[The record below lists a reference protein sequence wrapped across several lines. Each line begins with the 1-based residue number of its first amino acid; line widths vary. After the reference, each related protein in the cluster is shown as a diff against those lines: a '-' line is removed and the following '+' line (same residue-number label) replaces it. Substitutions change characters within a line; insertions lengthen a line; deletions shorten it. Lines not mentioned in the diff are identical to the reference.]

1 MTQFTNEGDVF
12 MFFSTGLRSLGN
24 LVLWGIL
31 PLLLGGWLSLTLVP
45 APAVGL
51 INIKTEIWSGSN
63 EIILAQIQE
72 ARNDRGIRAVVVEI
86 DSAGGE
92 VVASQALYLE
102 LQKLR
107 QEKPVVAS
115 IDNLAASGAYYAAMG
130 ADPLYAKP
138 SSTIGNVGVWSVA
151 PPEMALNDVIV
162 ASGPFKLTASNQ
174 EEFIQEIEGIKQEF
188 LATVTSQRGQRLKI
202 SPVDLSQGLA
212 YPGREALQLGL
223 VDALGSLTEA
233 LDKAAELAGLA
244 NYTVIDLEARV
255 LEDLFAETDT
265 QPLQLSP
272 WYGSLS
278 TGQRSL
284 PPGVYLLYDPR
295 LGGRP

>member
-1 MTQFTNEGDVF
+1 
-12 MFFSTGLRSLGN
+12 MFSSTGLRRLGN
-24 LVLWGIL
+24 LVLWGLL

-51 INIKTEIWSGSN
+51 IKIKTEIWSGSN
-63 EIILAQIQE
+63 QIIMAQIQQ
-72 ARNDRGIRAVVVEI
+72 ARQDPGIQAVVVEI
-86 DSAGGE
+86 DSPGGE
-92 VVASQALYLE
+92 VVASQALFLE

-107 QEKPVVAS
+107 REMPVVAS
-115 IDNLAASGAYYAAMG
+115 IDNVAASGAYYAVMG

-151 PPEMALNDVIV
+151 PPELALNDVIV

-202 SPVDLSQGLA
+202 SPADLSQGLA
-212 YPGREALQLGL
+212 YAGREALQLGL
-223 VDALGSLTEA
+223 VDALGSQTEA
-233 LDKAAELAGLA
+233 LDKAAEQAGIA
-244 NYTVIDLEARV
+244 NYTVVDLETRV
-255 LEDLFAETDT
+255 LENLFAQSNT
-265 QPLQLSP
+265 QPPQLDS
-272 WYGSLS
+272 WYGSRS

>member
-1 MTQFTNEGDVF
+1 
-12 MFFSTGLRSLGN
+12 MFFSTGLRNLGN
-24 LVLWGIL
+24 VVLWGLL
-31 PLLLGGWLSLTLVP
+31 PLLLGGWLSFTLVP
-45 APAVGL
+45 EPAVGL
-51 INIKTEIWSGSN
+51 INVKTEIWSGSN
-63 EIILAQIQE
+63 EIIMAQIQA
-72 ARNDRGIRAVVVEI
+72 ARQDPDIKAVVVEI

-107 QEKPVVAS
+107 QEMPVVAS
-115 IDNLAASGAYYAAMG
+115 IDNIAASGAYYAAMG

-151 PPEMALNDVIV
+151 PPELALNDIIV

-174 EEFIQEIEGIKQEF
+174 EEFIEEIEGIKQEF

-223 VDALGSLTEA
+223 VDALGSQTEA
-233 LDKAAELAGLA
+233 IDKAAEQAGIA
-244 NYTVIDLEARV
+244 NYTVVDLEARV
-255 LEDLFAETDT
+255 LEALFAQTNT
-265 QPLQLSP
+265 PPLQLAP
-272 WYGSLS
+272 WYSNPS

>member
-1 MTQFTNEGDVF
+1 
-12 MFFSTGLRSLGN
+12 MFFSSGLRGLGN
-24 LVLWGIL
+24 LVLWGLL
-31 PLLLGGWLSLTLVP
+31 PLLLGGWLSFTLVP
-45 APAVGL
+45 KPAVGL
-51 INIKTEIWSGSN
+51 INVKTEIWSGSN
-63 EIILAQIQE
+63 EIIMAQIQA
-72 ARNDRGIRAVVVEI
+72 ARQDPDIKAVVVEI

-102 LQKLR
+102 FQKLR
-107 QEKPVVAS
+107 QEMPVVAS
-115 IDNLAASGAYYAAMG
+115 IDSVAASGAYYAAMG

-151 PPEMALNDVIV
+151 PPEMALNDLII

-202 SPVDLSQGLA
+202 SPIDLSQGLA

-223 VDALGSLTEA
+223 VDALGSQTEA
-233 LDKAAELAGLA
+233 IDKAAEQAGIV
-244 NYTVIDLEARV
+244 NYTAVDLEARV
-255 LEDLFAETDT
+255 LEELFAQTDT
-265 QPLQLSP
+265 QPLQLNT
-272 WYGSLS
+272 WYGSPS

-284 PPGVYLLYDPR
+284 PPGVYMLYDPR